1 MMLRIGTFSRRGRVS
16 VKALRHY
23 EAIGLLKP
31 AHVDGAT
38 GYRSYEPSQLD
49 DLHRLMVLRAL
60 GLPLERIRILLQDDP
75 SPDLMRRLLAERR
88 ATVARRIDAEQAQ
101 LAAIQA
107 RIRHLE
113 DAQPTYD
120 IVLREVPAVLVASL
134 RRVVPD
140 YGAVDSMLDEIARTL
155 PKTARIAGHGAVW
168 HHCAPH
174 KRQIDCEAMV
184 LLERPISA
192 PRDLKFYQLPACR
205 AGRPSQRRGS
215 FRPGLYRRLGSRRR
229 PAIRA
234 RTRPDA
240 RALLLKRRR
249 FALRPHRDPV
259 SASSVRRSHRMTV
272 TLSSPNT
279 LPPPTG
285 YSQIAEVT
293 SGKIVLIAGQVAHDA
308 AGNLVGEN
316 DFAAQVEQVFKNLDA
331 AVRAAGG
338 TFHDIVKINNYCV
351 ASIDLAEFA
360 AFRTVRD
367 RYVNTAAPPVST
379 FVFVSR
385 LVRPG
390 WLFEIDAMAV
400 IGA

>member
-38 GYRSYEPSQLD
+38 GYRYYEPPQLD

-60 GLPLERIRILLQDDP
+60 GLPLERIRVLLQDDP
-75 SPDLMRRLLAERR
+75 SAELMRHLLAERR

-101 LAAIQA
+101 LAAIEA

-140 YGAVDSMLDEIARTL
+140 YGAVESMLDEITRTL

-192 PRDLKFYQLPACR
+192 PRSLKFYQLPACR
-205 AGRPSQRRGS
+205 AACVVHPSDEEAFVPACTAAWAAVADQPFELERGPMRERYYSSAGDSRFDLTEIQFPLRPSTG
-215 FRPGLYRRLGSRRR
+215 
-229 PAIRA
+229 AIA
-234 RTRPDA
+234 
-240 RALLLKRRR
+240 
-249 FALRPHRDPV
+249 
-259 SASSVRRSHRMTV
+259 
-272 TLSSPNT
+272 
-279 LPPPTG
+279 
-285 YSQIAEVT
+285 
-293 SGKIVLIAGQVAHDA
+293 
-308 AGNLVGEN
+308 
-316 DFAAQVEQVFKNLDA
+316 
-331 AVRAAGG
+331 
-338 TFHDIVKINNYCV
+338 
-351 ASIDLAEFA
+351 
-360 AFRTVRD
+360 
-367 RYVNTAAPPVST
+367 
-379 FVFVSR
+379 
-385 LVRPG
+385 
-390 WLFEIDAMAV
+390 
-400 IGA
+400 